1 MHAGG
6 GNERERPPKTPKR
19 SRKIYMPKYLTT
31 PILVFTSVLLAGCAT
46 YKAYNDCDAA
56 VDRRL
61 DRLEISR
68 GDVKKITFMTQIQ
81 TTGKNGDTKERGV
94 DAYVRLHSCRGS
106 LVIDM
111 DEMCNVRQVYTRGK
125 CDIPGVKHFW

>member
-1 MHAGG
+1 
-6 GNERERPPKTPKR
+6 
-19 SRKIYMPKYLTT
+19 MPKYLTT

-61 DRLEISR
+61 DRLEINSA
-68 GDVKKITFMTQIQ
+68 DIKNISYTTQIQ
-81 TTGKNGDTKERGV
+81 STGRDGDTKERGV
-94 DAYVRLHSCRGS
+94 NAWVRLHSCRGY

-111 DEMCNVRQVYTRGK
+111 DNTCRVRQVYTRGK